1 MKRALSLA
9 AIGLGGMIGASVRWG
24 VNELVPE
31 SSFPW
36 ATFLVN
42 VVGCGLLAGVDW
54 SALRQDV
61 RMAAG
66 TGFCGGLTT
75 FSTFAV
81 EAVTLADDGRTGVA
95 ALYVGAS
102 VAVGLGTYVVV
113 RSWMVGMAESTA

>member
-24 VNELVPE
+24 VNELVPAA
-31 SSFPW
+31 SFPW

-42 VVGCGLLAGVDW
+42 IIGCGLLAGVDW

-81 EAVTLADDGRTGVA
+81 EAVVLADDGRAGMA
-95 ALYVGAS
+95 AFYVGAS
-102 VAVGLGTYVVV
+102 VTVGLGAFVLV
-113 RSWMVGMAESTA
+113 RSWIDGTPEPAV

>member
-113 RSWMVGMAESTA
+113 RSWMVGLAESTT

>member
-9 AIGLGGMIGASVRWG
+9 AIGLGGLVGASMRWG
-24 VNELVPE
+24 VAELVPASE
-31 SSFPW
+31 FPW

-42 VVGCGLLAGVDW
+42 VVGCGLLAFVDW

-81 EAVTLADDGRTGVA
+81 EAVVLADDGRAGVA
-95 ALYVGAS
+95 SLYVGAS
-102 VAVGLGTYVVV
+102 VAVGLGAYVLV
-113 RSWMVGMAESTA
+113 RSWMVGREEATT